1 MRLYTFIIGLKT
13 LQIVRFSFQFRKE
26 VMNSEFHR
34 KKTLIS
40 SKVFKREDSLTRWN
54 SNFSSN
60 MKQMT
65 DKNKYAT
72 WANKKTQSFVHP
84 FAMGTQI
91 SKIRGSRKRH
101 SVYVNEDIKK
111 NFIER
116 NKSKLEE
123 IQNFGIYSNGNIIFL
138 IFCLFQFIKI

>member
-13 LQIVRFSFQFRKE
+13 LQIVRFSFQFRRE
-26 VMNSEFHR
+26 VMNNDFQR

-40 SKVFKREDSLTRWN
+40 SHKARDNGSVNCRN
-54 SNFSSN
+54 SNFSSIL
-60 MKQMT
+60 KQMT
-65 DKNKYAT
+65 DKAGYSAWTNKRV
-72 WANKKTQSFVHP
+72 QSFVHP

-91 SKIRGSRKRH
+91 SKVRGSGRRH
-101 SVYVNEDIKK
+101 SVYVNADIKK

-123 IQNFGIYSNGNIIFL
+123 TKNFGIYSNGKCFGI
-138 IFCLFQFIKI
+138 